1 MNITNIHSN
10 LGFMATYYEKDN
22 KRYCDVEVQNER
34 LHIRP
39 CTKITKLTRTIPD
52 KYCRLLYTDKDGL
65 KQDVDALSYLKIL
78 FAGLKKGSKAT
89 IVATMNCPKQL
100 FLDIAALFERV
111 EDDSDKEELMAPY

>member
-1 MNITNIHSN
+1 MYICNTNNN
-10 LGFMATYYEKDN
+10 LIFKANYYEKDN

-39 CTKITKLTRTIPD
+39 CTKITRLTRIIPD

-111 EDDSDKEELMAPY
+111 EDDSDREELMAPY

>member
-39 CTKITKLTRTIPD
+39 CTKITELTRIVPD
-52 KYCRLLYTDKDGL
+52 KYCRLLYTDKEEI
-65 KQDVDALSYLKIL
+65 KHDVDALSYLQIL